1 MLIRP
6 LSCITEFISTLNQAL
21 KQIAPAAALTLSQR
35 TTLGAILLGIIVTE
49 SINWAAF
56 ERRSLSG
63 FKQDQLRW
71 FFYRAKI
78 RWHQLLQASVKNIL
92 VHYNLHQG
100 VLVIDDT
107 DKKRSQN
114 TTQIPGVHTIKDKK
128 TDGYFQGQELVFMIL
143 VTEVATFPVDFRFYT
158 PDPHL
163 SAWKKKN
170 KALKRQGVPAS
181 QRPVRPEPNR
191 EKYPTKQALAL
202 NMLRDFVSTFDG
214 FKVQGVLADALYGEG
229 RFMDEASA
237 ITGQAQVLSQLRHYQ
252 RCSSRNSQTS
262 LKDYFSRQSGVETEL
277 ILRGGEKKPIV
288 MLAARLKIKS
298 HGKRRYVIALKYSHE
313 KQCRYL
319 VATDLSWRHQ
329 DIASLYSLRWLV
341 EVFIQDWKCH
351 GGWNRLTKQQGEE
364 GSTRGVILSLLC
376 DHLLLLHPE
385 QSVRLKNKQ
394 PGLPV
399 GCLTEHLKAQ
409 ALIETVTDI
418 VNDEQPRSALEAF
431 HTALKSVLPQRASK
445 KHMVGRDLGRM
456 EPTPSLRYRAKVLLS
471 QS

>member
-1 MLIRP
+1 
-6 LSCITEFISTLNQAL
+6 
-21 KQIAPAAALTLSQR
+21 
-35 TTLGAILLGIIVTE
+35 
-49 SINWAAF
+49 
-56 ERRSLSG
+56 
-63 FKQDQLRW
+63 
-71 FFYRAKI
+71 
-78 RWHQLLQASVKNIL
+78 
-92 VHYNLHQG
+92 
-100 VLVIDDT
+100 
-107 DKKRSQN
+107 
-114 TTQIPGVHTIKDKK
+114 
-128 TDGYFQGQELVFMIL
+128 
-143 VTEVATFPVDFRFYT
+143 
-158 PDPHL
+158 
-163 SAWKKKN
+163 
-170 KALKRQGVPAS
+170 
-181 QRPVRPEPNR
+181 
-191 EKYPTKQALAL
+191 
-202 NMLRDFVSTFDG
+202 MLRDFVSTFDG

-237 ITGQAQVLSQLRHYQ
+237 ITGQAQVLSQLRHNQ

-313 KQCRYL
+313 KQYRYL

-329 DIASLYSLRWLV
+329 DIARLYSLRWLV

-399 GCLTEHLKAQ
+399 GCLTEHLKSQ

-418 VNDEQPRSALEAF
+418 VNDEQPQTALEAF
-431 HTALKSVLPQRASK
+431 HTALKSVLPQRESA